1 MIIMEQE
8 HEFTGLEQEL
18 WDIAKKM
25 VAEYKGNN
33 GRNRH
38 QKGRKSTLSENWRVV
53 LVDGDDGTE

>member
-1 MIIMEQE
+1 MEQTMEQE

-33 GRNRH
+33 GRNRN
-38 QKGRKSTLSENWRVV
+38 QKGVENWRVV
-53 LVDGDDGTE
+53 LVAGDDDTD